1 MERRRALKYIGGG
14 LLALGTGRAAH
25 NTVIG
30 YGRIT
35 GTNLTEQDLHP
46 LIAERLGADGY
57 TAGLGEYTVSLSGD
71 EIAVSASGEH
81 VETVSVSD
89 ATREEAATIDDEYD
103 LDEGPVEQLVRD
115 VEALRVGE
123 YVVEPSGYE
132 AFFDRLREVDTRA
145 HSVGAARNLWTDAD
159 PEVVEEFLGSPPTDP
174 ERVVVELMDAFRE
187 YSNYDVP
194 RYLAGAVEDNILMSR
209 VELREYF
216 ESPTDFAA
224 IAEDENTGLF
234 CTELTRRSIEAL
246 QAVPAHEATLPVVA
260 GYVRNARHKHVY
272 TAIASLY
279 RRDDELILPITF
291 VDYTDTTLYDDFRVT
306 RLTGEGLDAYDTGH
320 RATEMYW

>member
-1 MERRRALKYIGGG
+1 MERRQALKYIGGG
-14 LLALGTGRAAH
+14 LLAVGTGRAAH

-35 GTNLTEQDLHP
+35 GTNLTEQDLRP
-46 LIAERLGADGY
+46 LIAERLGADDY
-57 TAGLGEYTVSLSGD
+57 RADLGEYAISLSGD
-71 EIAVSASGEH
+71 ELALSASGER
-81 VETVSVSD
+81 VETLSLSD
-89 ATREEAATIDDEYD
+89 TTPAEAAAVDAEYD
-103 LDEGPVEQLVRD
+103 LPGSPLEELVRD
-115 VEALRVGE
+115 VETIRAGE

-145 HSVGAARNLWTDAD
+145 HSVGASRNLWTDAD
-159 PEVVEEFLGSPPTDP
+159 PDVVEEFLGSPPTDP
-174 ERVVVELMDAFRE
+174 ERVVVELMAAFRE

-194 RYLAGAVEDNILMSR
+194 RYLAGAVEDNVLMSQ

-224 IAEDENTGLF
+224 IADGENTGLF
-234 CTELTRRSIEAL
+234 CTELTRRSAEAL
-246 QAVPAHEATLPVVA
+246 QAVPAHAASQPVVA

-279 RRDDELILPITF
+279 RRDDELMLPITF
-291 VDYTDTTLYDDFRVT
+291 VDYTDTTMYDDFRVT